1 MAECIF
7 IYVTVET
14 EVEAEKIGRALVE
27 ERLAAC
33 INIIPGMRSIYR
45 WQGKLEQ
52 GNEVVLIAKS
62 QAALFETIVQR
73 VKAMHS
79 AEIPCIV
86 AMPIVQGA
94 ADFLDWIGQNVAQNP
109 A

>member
-52 GNEVVLIAKS
+52 GQRGCLDCEVAGGSV
-62 QAALFETIVQR
+62 R
-73 VKAMHS
+73 DHRS
-79 AEIPCIV
+79 AR
-86 AMPIVQGA
+86 
-94 ADFLDWIGQNVAQNP
+94 
-109 A
+109 